1 MDLSPSRAAEVA
13 ERVESEPAKPA
24 RRRRL
29 ARRRQYAK
37 SRRIASSF
45 LRSQFV
51 RYDTLTSG
59 RFEAQT
65 DNWYRVQTFDTST
78 DCNKS
83 YGDEEEDYFG
93 RLLPPPRRDQ
103 AISPTGSLTPNLRSP
118 TYQSQQPA
126 EQPFSKQAGR
136 LFPNWAKFAP
146 TIKAHSIADNL
157 TDHSDRDEPPAN
169 QSSSSLDSY
178 SLIDCYSD
186 PAIRKLRSPHVL
198 GASSLSFLP
207 NCAESEQVLT
217 QNRVL
222 LSRAQLDRNIPSI
235 ERVVRS
241 EASQSGPSRAGLS
254 SPSCSNR
261 LEKSANVTERFATVR
276 RETTDLAS
284 STRVK
289 DAVSDWFFNKLSV
302 FISKN
307 LSNASNYNQ
316 QPL

>member
-1 MDLSPSRAAEVA
+1 MDESPPRATQIP
-13 ERVESEPAKPA
+13 ERVESEPATEAKPV

-59 RFEAQT
+59 RFEPQT

-103 AISPTGSLTPNLRSP
+103 MISPTGSLTPNLRSP
-118 TYQSQQPA
+118 TYQHGQQPA
-126 EQPFSKQAGR
+126 EQQWKQTGR
-136 LFPNWAKFAP
+136 LFPNWSKFAP

-186 PAIRKLRSPHVL
+186 PAGRKLRSPHVL

-207 NCAESEQVLT
+207 NCVESEQVSA
-217 QNRVL
+217 QNRIL

-241 EASQSGPSRAGLS
+241 ETIARPSRGGLS
-254 SPSCSNR
+254 SPTCSNG
-261 LEKSANVTERFATVR
+261 LEKCANVR
-276 RETTDLAS
+276 RETTDLTS
-284 STRVK
+284 FSRVK
-289 DAVSDWFFNKLSV
+289 DAVSDLF
-302 FISKN
+302 
-307 LSNASNYNQ
+307 
-316 QPL
+316 